1 MNYYSTRDS
10 ERKIAKTSAEVIKQ
24 GIAEDGGL
32 FLPESIPEISLD
44 FIKEIGALPYSER
57 AAKMPPVWNQRTPS
71 LPKSCSQSIMPG
83 LSWETAVRPRS
94 AHERAPRQP

>member
-10 ERKIAKTSAEVIKQ
+10 KRKIAKTSAEVIKQ

-44 FIKEIGALPYSER
+44 FI
-57 AAKMPPVWNQRTPS
+57 
-71 LPKSCSQSIMPG
+71 
-83 LSWETAVRPRS
+83 
-94 AHERAPRQP
+94 